1 MKKLNVNKKSIFI
14 KYKVNKIMKPIK
26 PQKLE
31 DIKIKGHNTF
41 IKMGRVSDNGN
52 NTIQKTGG

>member
-1 MKKLNVNKKSIFI
+1 M
-14 KYKVNKIMKPIK
+14 NKIVKPIK

-41 IKMGRVSDNGN
+41 IRMGRASDNGD
-52 NTIQKTGG
+52 NTTQKTVG

>member
-1 MKKLNVNKKSIFI
+1 
-14 KYKVNKIMKPIK
+14 MKPIK

-41 IKMGRVSDNGN
+41 IKMGRASDNGILLKKQVAN
-52 NTIQKTGG
+52 I